1 MTGEKAVL
9 WPESLPMT
17 PTSQPHRNAFPFG
30 LKSIRR
36 LLLLI
41 LLVPLAACFEEET
54 VAVSYS
60 ANNHTDKWIVSI
72 LVNDEGG
79 ILGASPQGSGTGI
92 CCVVL
97 PRKWRPG
104 LSARIK
110 WRYDSTPKLDSH
122 GKVVTNDGVP
132 VLIESP
138 WNERTI
144 ELPPYDDRMG
154 TFQLHFYPSG
164 DVKSVVSNYFPR
176 HPKYPEP
183 K

>member
-1 MTGEKAVL
+1 MTVKKAAL
-9 WPESLPMT
+9 WT
-17 PTSQPHRNAFPFG
+17 
-30 LKSIRR
+30 
-36 LLLLI
+36 LLLI

-60 ANNHTDKWIVSI
+60 ANNHTDKWIISI

-79 ILGASPQGSGTGI
+79 ILGAAPQGSGTGI

-122 GKVVTNDGVP
+122 GKIVTNDGVP

-144 ELPPYDDRMG
+144 ELPPYDHRMG
-154 TFQLHFYPSG
+154 TFQLHFYPDSE
-164 DVKSVVSNYFPR
+164 VRSVVSNYFPR

>member
-1 MTGEKAVL
+1 MIIEKIAV
-9 WPESLPMT
+9 WPESLRT
-17 PTSQPHRNAFPFG
+17 NPTSRPRSHAFHFG
-30 LKSIRR
+30 LKAIWQ

-41 LLVPLAACFEEET
+41 LLVPLAGCFEEEK

-72 LVNDEGG
+72 IVNGDGG
-79 ILGASPQGSGTGI
+79 VLDASPQGSGGEM
-92 CCVVL
+92 CCVIV

-104 LSARIK
+104 LRAKIE

-122 GKVVTNDGVP
+122 GKIVTNDGLP
-132 VLIESP
+132 VLIEAP

-144 ELPPYDDRMG
+144 ELPPYDDHVG
-154 TFQLHFYPSG
+154 QFQLHFYPNEE
-164 DVKSVVSNYFPR
+164 VKSVISNYFPG
-176 HPKYPEP
+176 HPNYPEP